1 MKRIAATLLIAILLL
16 LTACFEKP
24 TEPDKSGAEAED
36 CTVWQSTSATLD
48 GESIDFSEAPMT
60 MLLALFEDGVFQ
72 MTVTIDGETL
82 PNFPQEGKYILE
94 DSALNLDTGW
104 FGLIKGET
112 MELSQVSDEASLSF
126 HCERAI
132 AE

>member
-1 MKRIAATLLIAILLL
+1 MKRIATTLLLAILL

-36 CTVWQSTSATLD
+36 CTVWQSTTATLD
-48 GESIDFSEAPMT
+48 GEAIDFSEAPMT

-82 PNFPQEGKYILE
+82 PNFPQEGKYTLE
-94 DSALNLDTGW
+94 DSVVTLDSGW
-104 FGLIKGET
+104 LGLIRGDT
-112 MELSQVSDEASLSF
+112 MELSQASDEASLSF